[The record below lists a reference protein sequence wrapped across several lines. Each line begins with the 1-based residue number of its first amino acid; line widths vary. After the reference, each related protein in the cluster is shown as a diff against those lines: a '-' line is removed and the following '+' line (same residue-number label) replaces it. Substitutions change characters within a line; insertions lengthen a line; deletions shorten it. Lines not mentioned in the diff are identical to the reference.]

1 LQPYADNIKFGFCG
15 LRVIVQSEKHPAEVH
30 RRIDTWLES
39 ALESLADETQMPDEK
54 LKEYVEA
61 LLTLKREKPKK
72 LHEEFGLNW
81 IEVRTRRFHFSRKD
95 EVVAFLE
102 KPVEEVLSLFRNFV
116 KQYLIPAKRFAV
128 EITGSAALGLTAD
141 EAVEPYA
148 AASKSLQ
155 DLDDVLAFR
164 ETLTWHESNTSI
176 LR

>member
-1 LQPYADNIKFGFCG
+1 
-15 LRVIVQSEKHPAEVH
+15 
-30 RRIDTWLES
+30 
-39 ALESLADETQMPDEK
+39 M
-54 LKEYVEA
+54 
-61 LLTLKREKPKK
+61 
-72 LHEEFGLNW
+72 
-81 IEVRTRRFHFSRKD
+81 
-95 EVVAFLE
+95 E